1 MVEFTMVAPLF
12 LLLCVAGIDFGRV
25 FHSLMTLTAAAE
37 TGARYACQSSAA
49 AADINGITAAVASA
63 AGNPGNL
70 SVATTAFCT
79 CTPGGLQVA
88 CSTSCSGKAAYTKI
102 RAPCPS
108 LP

>member
-1 MVEFTMVAPLF
+1 
-12 LLLCVAGIDFGRV
+12 
-25 FHSLMTLTAAAE
+25 MTLTAAAE
-37 TGARYACQSSAA
+37 AGARYTCQSSAA

-102 RAPCPS
+102 RATLPFTTVMIWPGMPS
-108 LP
+108 FTSLNGTAVTRVQ